1 MLSDFM
7 TPPPATDVDRCRGQP
22 LRRAL
27 FRWLGLGLAL
37 ASAASFSMPVQVAQG
52 ARVIVSYRAEPRP
65 VVMSDASA
73 GVRTGGAARS
83 LALGQRLGLE
93 LSSGRWIGPDT
104 QVLSARGLTASD
116 LVHRLQ
122 SDPEVAHAVVDGRVH
137 AHAAPND
144 PLYASVPVAQAT
156 GGPAAGQW
164 ALKPV
169 TAQTPSAIDAES
181 AWPLT
186 TGADVV
192 VAVLDTGVLP
202 GHPDLQGRLLP
213 GRDFV
218 SSLPQANDGNGPDG
232 EADDPGDGLTDAEVN
247 AVGGAF
253 YGGAPTH
260 CSRFN
265 VLTGRYEPV
274 DSSWHGTKIS
284 AIVAARANDGYG
296 MSGVAPDARILP
308 VRVLGKCG
316 GVDSDIIAGMR
327 WAAGLEVDGLPGAAA
342 PRARVLNLSL
352 GGVGPCSAAYQQAID
367 DVIARGVV
375 VIVAAGNSAG
385 QAVGTPA
392 NCRGVIAVGGL
403 RHVGTKVG
411 FSDLGPAIT
420 LSAPGGNCVNIRQG
434 EPCLYPLLTATNGGV
449 YGPDPLAY
457 RHTDSFDFTVGTSF
471 ATGLVSG
478 AAALMLSVRPDLTV
492 WDVQEI
498 LRSSARP
505 FPTAPAGDTVPECR
519 LPDAQEQ
526 LECHCTTALCGAG
539 MLDARAAVEG
549 ARAWVA
555 ASPAPVSAGG
565 AMSWPWLLGLL
576 AAGLWLR
583 RR

>member
-1 MLSDFM
+1 VIVGYRADPRLSG
-7 TPPPATDVDRCRGQP
+7 ADVK
-22 LRRAL
+22 
-27 FRWLGLGLAL
+27 
-37 ASAASFSMPVQVAQG
+37 SAAS
-52 ARVIVSYRAEPRP
+52 RATE
-65 VVMSDASA
+65 
-73 GVRTGGAARS
+73 AAHAV
-83 LALGQRLGLE
+83 ALGQRLGLD
-93 LSSGRWIGPDT
+93 LTPGRWVGPRA
-104 QVLSARGLTASD
+104 QVLSARGLDAPALAS
-116 LVHRLQ
+116 RLQ
-122 SDPEVAHAVVDGRVH
+122 TDPEVAYAVVDGRVRLLS
-137 AHAAPND
+137 APDD
-144 PLYASVPVAQAT
+144 PLYGSVPLDK
-156 GGPAAGQW
+156 GGPQAGQW
-164 ALKPV
+164 ALKPP
-169 TAQTPSAIDAES
+169 ASATPAAIDAES
-181 AWPLT
+181 AWGQT
-186 TGADVV
+186 TGGGVV
-192 VAVLDTGVLP
+192 VAVLDTGVLAT
-202 GHPDLQGRLLP
+202 HPDLTGQVLP

-218 SSLPQANDGNGPDG
+218 SSVAQANDSDG
-232 EADDPGDGLTDAEVN
+232 RDADARDPGDGLTETEVN
-247 AVGGAF
+247 AVGGSF
-253 YGGAPTH
+253 YGGAPTW
-260 CSRFN
+260 CSTFN
-265 VLTGRYEPV
+265 ALTQRYDAV
-274 DSSWHGTKIS
+274 NSSWHGTKIS
-284 AIVAARANDGYG
+284 ALISARANDRYG
-296 MSGVAPDARILP
+296 MSGVAPNAHVLP

-327 WAAGLEVDGLPGAAA
+327 WAAGIAVDDEPGTLK

-352 GGVGPCSAAYQQAID
+352 GGTGPCSAAYQQAID

-449 YGPDPLAY
+449 YGPDLLAY

-549 ARAWVA
+549 ARDWVA
-555 ASPAPVSAGG
+555 ASPAPVSGGG

>member
-1 MLSDFM
+1 M
-7 TPPPATDVDRCRGQP
+7 AG
-22 LRRAL
+22 
-27 FRWLGLGLAL
+27 WLGLWLAL
-37 ASAASFSMPVQVAQG
+37 APAAALAQPSQTAEL
-52 ARVIVSYRAEPRP
+52 ARVIVSYRPEVRP
-65 VVMSDASA
+65 GSMPGASA
-73 GVRTGGAARS
+73 GLRASDAARS
-83 LALGQRLGLE
+83 LGLGQRLGLD
-93 LSSGRWIGPDT
+93 LSPGRWIGPDT
-104 QVLSARGLTASD
+104 QVLSAPGIAAAD
-116 LVHRLQ
+116 LARRLMA
-122 SDPEVAHAVVDGRVH
+122 DPAVAHAVVDGRVR
-137 AHAAPND
+137 AHTAPND
-144 PLYASVPVAQAT
+144 PLYASVPVTQGS
-156 GGPAAGQW
+156 GGPLSGQW
-164 ALKPV
+164 ALKPA

-181 AWPLT
+181 AWAQT

-192 VAVLDTGVLP
+192 VAVLDTGVLS

-218 SSLPQANDGNGPDG
+218 SSLPQANDGDGPDG

-247 AVGGAF
+247 AAGGPF
-253 YGGAPTH
+253 YGGTPTQ
-260 CSRFN
+260 CSTWNGR
-265 VLTGRYEPV
+265 TGRYEPV
-274 DSSWHGTKIS
+274 ASSWHGTKIS
-284 AIVAARANDGYG
+284 ALIAARANDRYG
-296 MSGVAPDARILP
+296 MSGVAPNAQILP

-327 WAAGLEVDGLPGAAA
+327 WAAGLEVDGLPGAPT

-367 DVIARGVV
+367 DVTARGVV
-375 VIVAAGNSAG
+375 VVVAAGNSAG

-420 LSAPGGNCVNIRQG
+420 LSAPGGNCVNILQG

-449 YGPDPLAY
+449 YGPDPQAF

-478 AAALMLSVRPDLTV
+478 AVALVLSARPELAVREV
-492 WDVQEI
+492 REI

-505 FPTAPAGDTVPECR
+505 FPTAPVGDTVPQCR

-539 MLDARAAVEG
+539 MLDASAAVEA
-549 ARAWVA
+549 ARTRTV
-555 ASPAPVSAGG
+555 ASPTPVTGGG
-565 AMSWPWLLGLL
+565 AMSGVWLLGLL
-576 AAGLWLR
+576 AAGLGLR
-583 RR
+583 RRRR